1 MKKLISTLLCA
12 AMIFL
17 MAATVFGATALGNFE
32 VKKTDENGN
41 TLGGAEFVLIPD
53 GMTEPAYS
61 AVSDEKGIA
70 HFENV
75 ADGYYKLK
83 ENIAPE
89 GFIKSD
95 VECTVI
101 VDMGTVLSGYEPDNS
116 GNVVPV
122 PYQTVTFVNK
132 AEPAVNNPLTVY
144 IPITKIVEKIGAY
157 APRKEI
163 FAFEVYDFRHDGKV
177 SIVSN
182 TVETDG
188 EGEFYGD
195 IVIEVETE
203 DIVLEGFLIREIKGG
218 KARWSYS
225 DSVWEAM
232 PGFDPNGGWTGD
244 FEYTIIENGD
254 PVTYDEAFF
263 VNKYY
268 KAFVPA
274 PQNQRPPEKTEE
286 SNPNTGAPV
295 LFYVPVIAAAMG
307 AAAVLGKR
315 K

>member
-1 MKKLISTLLCA
+1 
-12 AMIFL
+12 
-17 MAATVFGATALGNFE
+17 
-32 VKKTDENGN
+32 
-41 TLGGAEFVLIPD
+41 
-53 GMTEPAYS
+53 
-61 AVSDEKGIA
+61 
-70 HFENV
+70 
-75 ADGYYKLK
+75 
-83 ENIAPE
+83 
-89 GFIKSD
+89 
-95 VECTVI
+95 
-101 VDMGTVLSGYEPDNS
+101 MGTVLSGYEPDNS

-122 PYQTVTFVNK
+122 PYQTVIFVNK
-132 AEPAVNNPLTVY
+132 AEPVVNDPLTVY
-144 IPITKIVEKIGAY
+144 IPITKIVEKIGDH
-157 APRKEI
+157 APGKEI

-218 KARWSYS
+218 KAGWRYS

-232 PGFDPNGGWTGD
+232 PVFDPNGGWTGD

-254 PVTYDEAFF
+254 PVTYGEAFF

>member
-12 AMIFL
+12 AMIIS

-41 TLGGAEFVLIPD
+41 PLGGAEFVLIPD

-83 ENIAPE
+83 ENTAPK

-122 PYQTVTFVNK
+122 PYQTVIFVNK
-132 AEPAVNNPLTVY
+132 AEPVVNDPLTVY
-144 IPITKIVEKIGAY
+144 IPITKIVEKIGDH
-157 APRKEI
+157 APGKEI

-177 SIVSN
+177 SIV
-182 TVETDG
+182 
-188 EGEFYGD
+188 
-195 IVIEVETE
+195 
-203 DIVLEGFLIREIKGG
+203 
-218 KARWSYS
+218 
-225 DSVWEAM
+225 
-232 PGFDPNGGWTGD
+232 
-244 FEYTIIENGD
+244 
-254 PVTYDEAFF
+254 
-263 VNKYY
+263 
-268 KAFVPA
+268 
-274 PQNQRPPEKTEE
+274 
-286 SNPNTGAPV
+286 
-295 LFYVPVIAAAMG
+295 
-307 AAAVLGKR
+307 
-315 K
+315 